1 MTILTFS
8 FFSLLLFGVPSPHLD
23 EDRLLAANSVQAGL
37 TLQPVKMATQKG
49 LLNPGSQFV
58 RTPHPRPQK
67 GVNENQVS
75 DHQNPSEALLTV
87 VAFAEKHMPNSA
99 GALKT
104 FLSQSRDQAGIQR
117 ILREGSQL
125 IQQVDDHREKF
136 GNDPA
141 NILIQA
147 TQASWQL
154 IMLGHQMDR
163 SSSTPNTSG
172 IALDDSMKK
181 PIRQL
186 GSDRNALL
194 LKVDRGRLEA
204 QRSSIVEWESDIKDR
219 QKMATRKIA
228 EQLEEFYAGIAGPE
242 PNQHETLP
250 QPPRNADSIDQR
262 LPIMVTDNDLAA
274 AAKLNYQQQV
284 YPLFE
289 KHCFQCHGEQTH
301 QGDLDLQTKLLE
313 RPLVKNRTKWISVLQ
328 QIRNHAMPPPEDT
341 TISRKQRTILAS
353 WLHYQIHH
361 FDYSAV
367 DNPGLEGV
375 RRMTHL
381 EYSYTVDDL
390 FGMPLQT
397 RKRFPSSMSGSSG
410 FANSGNSLFIEQ
422 LLMERYLQVAESIAG
437 KFMSAKVEA
446 TASRETFFRLT
457 PGPSFTPEAAIQK
470 NLTAF
475 LPRAFRRPVALAELN
490 SYLKIFKTSFRESK
504 SFEIA
509 RDAVVQSILISPN
522 FLFLNHSQPTG
533 SQSEK
538 IDHWQ
543 VANRLSYFL
552 WSSMPDRELF
562 RLAKE
567 KRLDQAEVLSR
578 QVERM
583 LTSPKSN
590 TLGSVFAAQWL
601 GFQHVGT
608 RIRADPIDNPWCTD
622 SLMKSMKMET
632 SLFFQSLIRDNR
644 PLSELL
650 TADYTFLN
658 EELANHY
665 RIEGVKGKQMRRVK
679 VNGVRGGIFGQ
690 ASILAITSYPHQTSP
705 VKRGTWI
712 LTDLL
717 GTPPPPPPP
726 GASEFAEEIEESES
740 LSFRQKLQR
749 HSRQPQC
756 ASCHAQ
762 IDPLG
767 FGLEQ
772 FDWFGRTRTRSRGRR
787 IDSRGTLPD
796 GTSFTGVS
804 GLKTVIIEKHIDEIA
819 TQITRKLLSFGL
831 GRQLEYYD
839 EKAVRKIVA
848 DAKSDNYRLQNLIKG
863 VISSYPFQFQRIQTD

>member
-1 MTILTFS
+1 
-8 FFSLLLFGVPSPHLD
+8 
-23 EDRLLAANSVQAGL
+23 
-37 TLQPVKMATQKG
+37 
-49 LLNPGSQFV
+49 
-58 RTPHPRPQK
+58 
-67 GVNENQVS
+67 
-75 DHQNPSEALLTV
+75 
-87 VAFAEKHMPNSA
+87 
-99 GALKT
+99 
-104 FLSQSRDQAGIQR
+104 
-117 ILREGSQL
+117 
-125 IQQVDDHREKF
+125 
-136 GNDPA
+136 
-141 NILIQA
+141 
-147 TQASWQL
+147 
-154 IMLGHQMDR
+154 
-163 SSSTPNTSG
+163 
-172 IALDDSMKK
+172 
-181 PIRQL
+181 
-186 GSDRNALL
+186 
-194 LKVDRGRLEA
+194 
-204 QRSSIVEWESDIKDR
+204 
-219 QKMATRKIA
+219 
-228 EQLEEFYAGIAGPE
+228 
-242 PNQHETLP
+242 
-250 QPPRNADSIDQR
+250 
-262 LPIMVTDNDLAA
+262 MVTDNDLAA

-475 LPRAFRRPVALAELN
+475 LPRAFRRPVSLAELN

-583 LTSPKSN
+583 LTSPK
-590 TLGSVFAAQWL
+590 
-601 GFQHVGT
+601 
-608 RIRADPIDNPWCTD
+608 
-622 SLMKSMKMET
+622 
-632 SLFFQSLIRDNR
+632 
-644 PLSELL
+644 
-650 TADYTFLN
+650 
-658 EELANHY
+658 
-665 RIEGVKGKQMRRVK
+665 
-679 VNGVRGGIFGQ
+679 
-690 ASILAITSYPHQTSP
+690 
-705 VKRGTWI
+705 
-712 LTDLL
+712 
-717 GTPPPPPPP
+717 
-726 GASEFAEEIEESES
+726 
-740 LSFRQKLQR
+740 
-749 HSRQPQC
+749 
-756 ASCHAQ
+756 
-762 IDPLG
+762 
-767 FGLEQ
+767 
-772 FDWFGRTRTRSRGRR
+772 
-787 IDSRGTLPD
+787 
-796 GTSFTGVS
+796 
-804 GLKTVIIEKHIDEIA
+804 
-819 TQITRKLLSFGL
+819 
-831 GRQLEYYD
+831 
-839 EKAVRKIVA
+839 
-848 DAKSDNYRLQNLIKG
+848 
-863 VISSYPFQFQRIQTD
+863 